1 MGQVLNISAPAL
13 DHVLYGD
20 KSQVVANY
28 LSNQLLNLPPAFNDL
43 SQRVYGA
50 IQNSYNF
57 VTDKLTQY
65 GILNQLQE
73 AGVQGVANYYTGL
86 YSFQQLQEA
95 NLTMQ
100 RWVMSHPDVRSL
112 YLAQNIDGYSESY
125 NNVFGNG
132 IGAEDYNY
140 RRVMDGVPY
149 DHDTSFSVTHYV
161 EDLLSGDREL
171 DHHEK
176 SLILHTYDTIDWLIQ
191 EGDFDFTVDS
201 EAPPKINK

>member
-1 MGQVLNISAPAL
+1 MGVVLNISAPAL

-20 KSQVVANY
+20 KSQVVGNY
-28 LSNQLLNLPPAFNDL
+28 LANQLQNLPPAFNDL

-50 IQNSYNF
+50 IQNSYNY

-100 RWVMSHPDVRSL
+100 RWVMSHPGVRDL
-112 YLAQNIDGYSESY
+112 YLEQNIDGYSESY
-125 NNVFGNG
+125 NNVFGDG
-132 IGAEDYNY
+132 VGVEDYNY

-149 DHDTSFSVTHYV
+149 DHDTRFTVTHYV

-171 DHHEK
+171 DHYEK

>member
-28 LSNQLLNLPPAFNDL
+28 LANQLQSLPPAFNDL

-50 IQNSYNF
+50 MQSSYNY

-73 AGVQGVANYYTGL
+73 AGVQGVDNYYTGL

-100 RWVMSHPDVRSL
+100 RWVMSHPDVRNL
-112 YLAQNIDGYSESY
+112 YLEQNIDGYSESY

-132 IGAEDYNY
+132 VGVEDYNY
-140 RRVMDGVPY
+140 RRVMDGVPV
-149 DHDTSFSVTHYV
+149 DHDSRFTVTHYL

-176 SLILHTYDTIDWLIQ
+176 SLILHTYDTIDWLLK